1 MKKYNVILV
10 VNNEE
15 SSSVAFT
22 EVFNITVEAQT
33 PATVTQQALT
43 QVGRSQA
50 NKYKITITE
59 VGDVDA

>member
-15 SSSVAFT
+15 SSSVTFT
-22 EVFNITVEAQT
+22 EVFNMTVEAQT

-50 NKYKITITE
+50 TKYKITITE
-59 VGDVDA
+59 VGEVNA

>member
-15 SSSVAFT
+15 SSSVTFT
-22 EVFNITVEAQT
+22 EVFNMTVEAQS

-43 QVGRSQA
+43 QAGRAQA
-50 NKYKITITE
+50 TKYKITITE
-59 VGDVDA
+59 VGEVNA

>member
-43 QVGRSQA
+43 QVGRTQA
-50 NKYKITITE
+50 TKYKITITE

>member
-1 MKKYNVILV
+1 MKKYNVVLV

-15 SSSVAFT
+15 NANVKFT
-22 EVFNITVEAQT
+22 EVFNMVVEAQT

-50 NKYKITITE
+50 TKYKITITE
-59 VGDVDA
+59 VGGVND

>member
-15 SSSVAFT
+15 NSSVTFT
-22 EVFNITVEAQT
+22 EVFNMSIEAQS

-43 QVGRSQA
+43 QVGRASA
-50 NKYKITITE
+50 TKYKITITE
-59 VGDVDA
+59 VGEFNA

>member
-10 VNNEE
+10 VNNKE

-33 PATVTQQALT
+33 PATVTQQALA
-43 QVGRSQA
+43 QVGRS
-50 NKYKITITE
+50 NVTKYKITITE

>member
-22 EVFNITVEAQT
+22 EVFNITVESQT

-43 QVGRSQA
+43 QVGRSNA
-50 NKYKITITE
+50 TKYKITITE
-59 VGDVDA
+59 VGDVNV

>member
-1 MKKYNVILV
+1 MKKYNVVLV

-15 SSSVAFT
+15 NASVKFT
-22 EVFNITVEAQT
+22 EVFNMTVEAQT

-50 NKYKITITE
+50 TKYKITITE
-59 VGDVDA
+59 VGEVNA